1 MTMFSLRL
9 SVAQA
14 LRSQKT
20 KMLEGLQLQRAIR
33 LATEAEADGG
43 ASAAAPP
50 KKRAAVVECSAIEAR
65 ALRGALDDAHSD
77 KPREAHPGT
86 LNKRRRLAQ
95 QEPAGCDISAAGC
108 WERGDKNAE
117 ALEWQI

>member
-1 MTMFSLRL
+1 MCSLCLGL

-20 KMLEGLQLQRAIR
+20 RMLEGLRQAIR

-43 ASAAAPP
+43 ASAVPPP

-77 KPREAHPGT
+77 KPREAHPRA
-86 LNKRRRLAQ
+86 LHKRRRLGQ
-95 QEPAGCDISAAGC
+95 QEPTGCDISAAGC

>member
-1 MTMFSLRL
+1 MFSLRL

-20 KMLEGLQLQRAIR
+20 KMLEGLKQAIQ
-33 LATEAEADGG
+33 LATEAEANGG

-50 KKRAAVVECSAIEAR
+50 KKCAAVVECSAIEAR
-65 ALRGALDDAHSD
+65 ALRDALDDAHSD
-77 KPREAHPGT
+77 KPREAHPGA
-86 LNKRRRLAQ
+86 LNKRRR
-95 QEPAGCDISAAGC
+95 QEPPGCDILAAGC